1 MKSTAATRSV
11 KVGMAASTVILALAT
26 VGAMPAQAAHNP
38 RPGGPGGP
46 PAGQSAPS
54 TSAPSTSA
62 PTTSAPTTSAPST
75 SAPSTSAATTSSVTP
90 ATGTQPQ
97 GGPRPAG
104 IPLRPLVGDGTI
116 TADQA
121 RAVREQLRTDAR
133 LAREQART
141 TALDTLVSEGALTPA
156 QAAAIVAA
164 GRGGLR
170 TLVSNGTLTAE
181 QAREVQA
188 EFAEYGSTD
197 TTAASLAALVA
208 AGVLTQEQ
216 ADAIASLVPA
226 PGSTS

>member
-62 PTTSAPTTSAPST
+62 PSTTGQSAPTTSAPS
-75 SAPSTSAATTSSVTP
+75 TSSVTP

-116 TADQA
+116 TAEQA

>member
-62 PTTSAPTTSAPST
+62 PSTTGQSAPTTSAPST
-75 SAPSTSAATTSSVTP
+75 SSGTP

-116 TADQA
+116 TAEQA